1 MWTANF
7 VFCAALQGCL
17 AVTFDDQ
24 TDFLTK
30 SDCEEYAER
39 KSDLVVEKMNEKLIV
54 GKIYYGCKF
63 KGDGLKVSL
72 PQVPQHLT

>member
-1 MWTANF
+1 MM
-7 VFCAALQGCL
+7 QGCV

-24 TDFLTK
+24 REFVTEAE
-30 SDCEEYAER
+30 CETYTEQ

-63 KGDGLKVSL
+63 KGDGLKV
-72 PQVPQHLT
+72 